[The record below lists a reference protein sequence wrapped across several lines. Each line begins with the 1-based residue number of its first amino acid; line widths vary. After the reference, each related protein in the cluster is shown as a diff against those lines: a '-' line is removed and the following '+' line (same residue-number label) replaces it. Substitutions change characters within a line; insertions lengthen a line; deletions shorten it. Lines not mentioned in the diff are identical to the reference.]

1 MKLKDLIEVLA
12 CVRFKLFE
20 ESEKETELNSI
31 GIFYKKDLGLKNYL
45 DYEVEMVSPDL
56 FEGYN
61 TGLSIIIKK

>member
-20 ESEKETELNSI
+20 DNEKETILNSV
-31 GIFYKKDLGLKNYL
+31 GMFYKGDLGLKNYL
-45 DYEVEMVSPDL
+45 NYEVEMVSPDL

-61 TGLSIIIKK
+61 SGLTITIKK